1 MFAEFILYAH
11 SWTSCAC
18 KSTLPCTQMPEPV
31 RHDNF
36 AWSIFRILHEQV
48 EYTFFLVCVGTT
60 FDRFKVSLQPRLEL
74 YFQSYVLKF
83 VEPRLFPVFKQK
95 TSQNDLLESWW
106 LEHIRFFK
114 SFKWCNRKWW
124 YFWFLSLCKTGCSTS
139 ARLIKFHNKFHMV
152 SALSFAALIFP
163 IHHFMQLGTFVY
175 WPLLPHCS
183 NREDDDMLLPYA
195 VRRVG
200 FNGRL
205 VVKSCESCFGSSSV
219 VDRSAPLYRLHQ
231 PYPHKDASRLE
242 ATKPDTRGITSS
254 ETAKCSTSSYCRSRS
269 QSPQSFDEEVNRKK
283 QPAVLWDPLKR
294 TASLSFC
301 TMQKQT

>member
-1 MFAEFILYAH
+1 
-11 SWTSCAC
+11 
-18 KSTLPCTQMPEPV
+18 MPEPV

-60 FDRFKVSLQPRLEL
+60 FDCFKVSLQPRLEL

-83 VEPRLFPVFKQK
+83 VEPGLFPVFKQK
-95 TSQNDLLESWW
+95 TSQNNLLESWW

-114 SFKWCNRKWW
+114 FFKWCNRKWW

-163 IHHFMQLGTFVY
+163 IHHSMQLGTFVY

-183 NREDDDMLLPYA
+183 NREDDDTLLPYA

-231 PYPHKDASRLE
+231 PYPHKDTTWSHKAGH
-242 ATKPDTRGITSS
+242 KGNHVFWNCKMFNI
-254 ETAKCSTSSYCRSRS
+254 
-269 QSPQSFDEEVNRKK
+269 
-283 QPAVLWDPLKR
+283 
-294 TASLSFC
+294 
-301 TMQKQT
+301 